1 MPRPLFPR
9 VQLIPHPTPLEPLER
24 LSGHLG
30 GPAIYV
36 KRDDL
41 TGLGGG
47 GNKVRKLEY
56 LVADA
61 IEQGA
66 DTLVTIGGVQSN
78 HVRQTAAAAAKIGLS
93 CVVILEDA
101 VERKHP
107 EYLFSGNVL
116 LDRMFGAEIHRLER
130 GEPTDDAIA
139 TILSAISHR
148 GNKPYFIPVGGSTA
162 LGALGYVTAAGE
174 MARQLDDHEMENAT
188 IVLPTG
194 SAGTHA
200 GLLAGFAELGR
211 FEEVIGIAVSADQVT
226 KENLVHTLVKET
238 LSLLSSVHEIDPL
251 RIRVEDRYV
260 GPGYGL
266 PTDKMLEAVQLTA
279 RLEGLLLD
287 PVYTGKAMAGLI
299 DLVVRGELTTKDNI
313 IFLHTGGS
321 PALFAYPDLF

>member
-1 MPRPLFPR
+1 MTRPLFPR
-9 VQLIPHPTPLEPLER
+9 LQLVSQATPLESLDR
-24 LSGHLG
+24 LSAHLNDT
-30 GPAIYV
+30 PIFV

-61 IEQGA
+61 VSQGA

-78 HVRQTAAAAAKIGLS
+78 HVRQTAATAAKIGLE

-101 VERKHP
+101 VNRQHS

-116 LDRMFGAEIHRLER
+116 LDRILGAEIHRLEK
-130 GEPTDDAIA
+130 GEPTDAAIEDV
-139 TILSAISHR
+139 LSAISHQG
-148 GNKPYFIPVGGSTA
+148 GNPYFIPVGGSTP
-162 LGALGYVTAAGE
+162 LGALGYVTAVAEVVKQIDEQQIEG
-174 MARQLDDHEMENAT
+174 AT
-188 IVLPTG
+188 IIVPTG

-200 GLLAGFAELGR
+200 GILAGLLELGR
-211 FEEVIGIAVSADQVT
+211 SERVIGIAVSA
-226 KENLVHTLVKET
+226 NRAVKEALVNKLVSET
-238 LSLLSSVHEIDPL
+238 LELLASPKTISPSAVQ
-251 RIRVEDRYV
+251 VEDAYV

-266 PTDKMLEAVQLTA
+266 PTDAMQEAVLLAA

-287 PVYTGKAMAGLI
+287 PVYTGKAMAGMI
-299 DLVVRGELTTKDNI
+299 DLVQRGEIASDGPV
-313 IFLHTGGS
+313 IFWHTGGS